1 MAFARASGRAFIKYL
16 HYSSMITKAIIR
28 RLATLMVALMA
39 LGATAQTLPQ
49 LPLDS
54 AVVTGTL
61 PNGLTYY
68 IRHNEKPK
76 GQAALI
82 VLLKD

>member
-1 MAFARASGRAFIKYL
+1 
-16 HYSSMITKAIIR
+16 MITKAIIR

-76 GQAALI
+76 GQADFYIAQRVGSILEEDNQRG
-82 VLLKD
+82 LAHW